1 MVVNGLD
8 SEKLPICPKH
18 LRSRVINKSPN
29 QNLSS
34 IKPFLL
40 VASDIGGVSWLICMR
55 AGDIEI
61 ILQKSLHVGHAYG
74 GVLDQFS
81 CATGRVPPQSLS
93 LTFFISSFVLTGRSG
108 VLLILIAQLTVSLN
122 LFTSL
127 KTPSRLANRFINRKI
142 FAGGSPFLQYPL
154 MMSFTVF
161 DLLFYS
167 Y

>member
-1 MVVNGLD
+1 MNGLD

-81 CATGRVPPQSLS
+81 SRLNLS

-161 DLLFYS
+161 DFLFYS